1 MRLFA
6 TLILACALLI
16 FIAHHRPPEYDE
28 AYSIFLTAGDPRPA
42 WPTSIFTPAQVQN
55 RFTGTSS
62 LAGIARNLRTL
73 DVHPPLY
80 FWALEYWRRIV
91 GPSWFS
97 ARLLSVL
104 FATASLGL
112 LALIARAEKIP
123 VIPTILICLLSYG
136 FAYTSCVARGF
147 ALAQLLNLLGLAL
160 ILETRH
166 GRARPGHPQL
176 FCFLSGLAFSA
187 ASFTNDLAIFTA
199 LGTLATETIKPR
211 HPSGAFPTAL
221 RAAGTF
227 RPFAREG
234 GHPRLPYFLLGLA
247 TFLPAGLYFFSAQH
261 ASRPG
266 QFTEFSLPHALALLA
281 KDQAAALYGGL
292 PLYAGPFAP
301 IIFAGLAI
309 LSLFIIIAFIKRPS
323 HTLFIAAA
331 TPAGLLALGLIFRNT
346 PIEIRYCAFSLPY
359 LALALSQALPST
371 TRSILITT
379 QVLAIAGLALAP
391 ATMQPQGLAARAIPV
406 NAVAIIPIGNDG
418 VGIPG
423 PFIAA
428 AASSQKIQIIP
439 GTTLPPLAANQRY
452 SLAALAIDNES
463 NAALPT
469 IISELSSACR
479 QISATRLVLTYAEC
493 RPHQQP

>member
-1 MRLFA
+1 MRLSA
-6 TLILACALLI
+6 TLLLACTLLI
-16 FIAHHRPPEYDE
+16 FIAHNRPPEYDE
-28 AYSIFLTAGDPRPA
+28 AYSIFLTAGDPRPS
-42 WPTSIFTPAQVQN
+42 WPTGIFTPAQVQN
-55 RFTGTSS
+55 RFAGTSS
-62 LAGIARNLRTL
+62 LAAIAHNLRSL

-80 FWALEYWRRIV
+80 FWALEYWRRIF
-91 GPSWFS
+91 GPAWFT

-104 FATASLGL
+104 FATGSLSVLAS
-112 LALIARAEKIP
+112 IARAEKIP
-123 VIPTILICLLSYG
+123 IIPALLICLLSYG

-166 GRARPGHPQL
+166 GRESGHRRL
-176 FCFLSGLAFSA
+176 SYFLSGLAFSA

-199 LGTLATETIKPR
+199 LGVIATETIKPR

-234 GHPRLPYFLLGLA
+234 GHPRLIHFLLGFA
-247 TFLPAGLYFFSAQH
+247 TFLPFDLYFFSAQH
-261 ASRPG
+261 ASRVG

-301 IIFAGLAI
+301 LILAALAVLTAIITWHL
-309 LSLFIIIAFIKRPS
+309 LKRPS
-323 HTLFIAAA
+323 HYLLIAAA
-331 TPAGLLALGLIFRNT
+331 TPLGLITLGLIFHNT

-359 LALALSQALPST
+359 LALALSQALPSKIRNT
-371 TRSILITT
+371 LLTIQTA
-379 QVLAIAGLALAP
+379 AIAGLALAP
-391 ATMQPQGLAARAIPV
+391 ATMQPQGLAARAIPPGSL
-406 NAVAIIPIGNDG
+406 AIIPIGNDG

-428 AASSQKIQIIP
+428 AAPNQQILIISTP
-439 GTTLPPLAANQRY
+439 KLPTLEQAPSITLAWLPIDNQSKLLLPPLK
-452 SLAALAIDNES
+452 
-463 NAALPT
+463 
-469 IISELSSACR
+469 SE
-479 QISATRLVLTYAEC
+479 ISATRPLLSATPYSLTYGQS

>member
-1 MRLFA
+1 MRLTA
-6 TLILACALLI
+6 TLLLALTLLI

-28 AYSIFLTAGDPRPA
+28 AYSIFLTAGYPRPS
-42 WPTSIFTPAQVQN
+42 WPTGIFTPAQVQN
-55 RFTGTSS
+55 RFAGATS
-62 LAGIARNLRTL
+62 LTDIAHNLRSL

-80 FWALEYWRRIV
+80 FWTLEYWRRLL
-91 GPSWFS
+91 GPAWFT

-104 FATASLGL
+104 FATASLAV
-112 LALIARAEKIP
+112 LASIARAEKIP
-123 VIPTILICLLSYG
+123 IIPALLICLLSYG

-166 GRARPGHPQL
+166 GRESGHPRL
-176 FCFLSGLAFSA
+176 SYFLSGLAFSA

-199 LGTLATETIKPR
+199 LGVIATETIKPR

-234 GHPRLPYFLLGLA
+234 GHPRLIHFLLGLA
-247 TFLPAGLYFFSAQH
+247 TFLPFDLYFFTAQH
-261 ASRPG
+261 ASRLG
-266 QFTEFSLPHALALLA
+266 QFAEFSLPHALTLLA

-292 PLYAGPFAP
+292 PLYAGHFAN
-301 IIFAGLAI
+301 
-309 LSLFIIIAFIKRPS
+309 IIIAALAVLTAIITWHLLKRRS
-323 HTLFIAAA
+323 HYLLIAAA
-331 TPAGLLALGLIFRNT
+331 TPLGLITLGLIFHNT

-359 LALALSQALPST
+359 LALALSQALPSKIRNT
-371 TRSILITT
+371 LLTIQTA
-379 QVLAIAGLALAP
+379 AIAGLALAP
-391 ATMQPQGLAARAIPV
+391 ATMQPQGLAAHAIPPGSL
-406 NAVAIIPIGNDG
+406 AIIPIGNDG

-428 AASSQKIQIIP
+428 AAPNQQILIISTP
-439 GTTLPPLAANQRY
+439 KLPTLEQAPSITLAWLPIDNQSKLLLPPLK
-452 SLAALAIDNES
+452 
-463 NAALPT
+463 
-469 IISELSSACR
+469 SE
-479 QISATRLVLTYAEC
+479 ISATRPLLSATPYSLTYGQS